1 MSLPTH
7 FSQWRVLRG
16 QDRSREC
23 LICDSL
29 GPSNAKNGARNC
41 ARTGS
46 LKGAEISCQNKDATA
61 AINNHLQQM
70 PWFSSEPSLRLALI
84 RTLGSARSK
93 GPGGKGTELQSF
105 QRTLTYMTYLS
116 RL

>member
-29 GPSNAKNGARNC
+29 GPSNAEDGARNC
-41 ARTGS
+41 ERTGS
-46 LKGAEISCQNKDATA
+46 LKGAEISCQNKDALA
-61 AINNHLQQM
+61 AISNHLQQM
-70 PWFSSEPSLRLALI
+70 LWFSLEPSLRLALI
-84 RTLGSARSK
+84 YTLGCARSK
-93 GPGGKGTELQSF
+93 GPGGRGKELKSF
-105 QRTLTYMTYLS
+105 Q
-116 RL
+116 